1 MKTERFYSKHS
12 ILLYRNPAHGA
23 TMRNTLWLPLI
34 TPFKDGA
41 VDFAS
46 YERLVARYVAQGV
59 DALFPLGTTGESP
72 TLDEAESEALIE
84 RTLAVAG
91 TVPVFVGVGGNATA
105 KVVKT
110 LRRLE
115 RLPFT
120 GIVSVCPYYNRPS
133 QDGLIAHFKAVA
145 AATDRE
151 VLIYNIPYRTAV
163 NLSNESLI
171 ELAEVP
177 NIVGVKDSSGVLA
190 QSLDLLA
197 RKPAG
202 FAVLTGEDAL
212 YFTTLAHG
220 ADGGILASSHLATER
235 FLEVGRRFAAN
246 DVAGARAAWAPLAEL
261 VPLLFA
267 EANPMP
273 IKYLLWRQGLIA
285 SPECRLPLT
294 RISDALARRLDAAL
308 TPAPSAGHGS
318 RSAAPGPSWAAPA
331 AGPPAPPP

>member
-1 MKTERFYSKHS
+1 MTIKPR
-12 ILLYRNPAHGA
+12 G
-23 TMRNTLWLPLI
+23 LWVPLI

-46 YERLVARYVAQGV
+46 YERLVAHYITLGV
-59 DALFPLGTTGESP
+59 DGLFPLGTTGESP

-84 RTLAVAG
+84 RTLAVAAG
-91 TVPVFVGVGGNATA
+91 RVPVFVGIGGNATA

-110 LRRLE
+110 LKRLE
-115 RLPFT
+115 RLPFA

-133 QDGLIAHFKAVA
+133 QDGLIAHFRSVA
-145 AATDRE
+145 AATDRD

-163 NLSNESLI
+163 NLTNDSLF

-177 NIVGVKDSSGVLA
+177 NIVGAKDSSGSIA

-197 RKPAG
+197 RKPAD

-212 YFTTLAHG
+212 YFTMRANG
-220 ADGGILASSHLATER
+220 ADGGILAASHVLTER
-235 FLEVGRRFAAN
+235 FVEVGRRFAVN
-246 DVAGARAAWAPLAEL
+246 DLAGARAAWAPLAAF

-294 RISDALARRLDAAL
+294 LISDSLARRLEEAFMEKQAA
-308 TPAPSAGHGS
+308 
-318 RSAAPGPSWAAPA
+318 
-331 AGPPAPPP
+331 